1 MIPQSALEDIPRLY
15 RYAWGK
21 LTGLMTVGSMK
32 IGKITLV
39 RVASVGDRFQMHV
52 TVAEAQKPR
61 TWHEIGWQLEAPVY
75 PSLEIVLGN
84 KTKEFTENIL
94 AQHYHVVYGDYTKE
108 LTELCR
114 ILGIDIVVT

>member
-1 MIPQSALEDIPRLY
+1 MKT
-15 RYAWGK
+15 GK
-21 LTGLMTVGSMK
+21 V
-32 IGKITLV
+32 TLA
-39 RVASVGDRFQMHV
+39 RVAFVGDRFQMHV

-94 AQHYHVVYGDYTKE
+94 AQHYHVIYGDYTKE